1 LSPRPAVSR
10 DDATARQFLKAATQ
24 LIDAYLDDQSGGE
37 RPARLRSIHF
47 PAALEWLRTED
58 VIRMAAGERGDRGE
72 RGERGD
78 GGGGGERGDG
88 GERRTGPSRKAFF
101 NRWRTREEFLPDA
114 LVYALAEE
122 EVEEP
127 PNEQARQVPNA
138 PSAPVPFSQEV
149 IRIADGLLESLQRH
163 PRSYLTLHIGP
174 LLAQHPALWE
184 ALMPA
189 MRTGIQAWADG
200 YAAVLTELGVA
211 LRPGWTPHRL
221 SLALQAALDGFLLR
235 YRIMPDDYQS
245 ARWEGAGIFAD
256 TVLAVLL
263 GVVDVDGTGTDG
275 RQALD
280 RLIEP

>member
-10 DDATARQFLKAATQ
+10 HDATARQFLKAATQ
-24 LIDAYLDDQSGGE
+24 LIDAYLDDQTGEE

-58 VIRMAAGERGDRGE
+58 VIRMAAGAAGAAGE
-72 RGERGD
+72 GAEGAE
-78 GGGGGERGDG
+78 G
-88 GERRTGPSRKAFF
+88 RTGPSRKAFF

-122 EVEEP
+122 EVDEA
-127 PNEQARQVPNA
+127 PNEQARQVPEA
-138 PSAPVPFSQEV
+138 ATAPVPLSQEV

-174 LLAQHPALWE
+174 LLTQHPALWE

-189 MRTGIQAWADG
+189 MRAGIQAWADG
-200 YAAVLTELGVA
+200 YAAVLPELGVA

-256 TVLAVLL
+256 TVLALLL

-275 RQALD
+275 REALD
-280 RLIEP
+280 RLIAQ